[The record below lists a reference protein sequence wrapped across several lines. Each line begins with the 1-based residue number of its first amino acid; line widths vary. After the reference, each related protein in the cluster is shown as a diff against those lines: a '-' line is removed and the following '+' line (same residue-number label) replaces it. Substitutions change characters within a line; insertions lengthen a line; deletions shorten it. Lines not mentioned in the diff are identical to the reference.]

1 MLAWTQSVP
10 KGNIVGP
17 SYGILKLHCQLCFVV
32 YSLSLLYLYLLIFL
46 SRMHFHGI
54 FADPL
59 GWMKRSSFTVQ
70 QFISEDILALL
81 TPTQLSKPAV
91 LVIDS
96 LSWLLR
102 HHDPVVICR
111 RLQDIKRGMN
121 SLALFCHL
129 GHLQHLNSESHN

>member
-1 MLAWTQSVP
+1 
-10 KGNIVGP
+10 
-17 SYGILKLHCQLCFVV
+17 
-32 YSLSLLYLYLLIFL
+32 
-46 SRMHFHGI
+46 MHFHGG

-70 QFISEDILALL
+70 QFISRDIATLL
-81 TPTQLSKPAV
+81 TPTQQSKPAV

-111 RLQDIKRGMN
+111 RLQEIKRGMDVHLP
-121 SLALFCHL
+121 SLALNI
-129 GHLQHLNSESHN
+129 QSHD